1 MALSSA
7 SRRRLYL
14 DLDGVLADFDKR
26 VLQLTGSQPDALTKK
41 QLWGAISPPH
51 CSDFYASL
59 EFTVDGR
66 ELWAATAE
74 WQPTVLTG
82 LPMGTWAEA
91 QKRAWVAARLGPH
104 VPVICCMARDKHT
117 YARAGDVLV
126 DDRAETARAA
136 WEAAG
141 GVFVHHTSAARSI
154 AELRVIMAAEGP
166 R

>member
-1 MALSSA
+1 MARSAA
-7 SRRRLYL
+7 SRRRLFL

-26 VLQLTGSQPDALTKK
+26 VRQLTGSQPDALTKK
-41 QLWGAISPPH
+41 QLWSSISPPA
-51 CSDFYASL
+51 CPDFYTSL
-59 EFTVDGR
+59 DFTVDGR

-91 QKRAWVAARLGPH
+91 QKRAWVADRLGPH
-104 VPVICCMARDKHT
+104 VRVICCMARDKHS
-117 YARAGDVLV
+117 YARPGDVLV

-136 WEAAG
+136 WVAAG
-141 GVFVHHTSAARSI
+141 GVFVHHTSAAQSI
-154 AELRVIMAAEGP
+154 AELRAIMAAEGP